1 MIKWSKNYLMGI
13 DKLDEEHKELF
24 RISDQIYNK
33 VMERGDDAKYRLFLM
48 NETLEYMLRY
58 FKRHAKGEE
67 IYMREIGYAGYEFHK
82 MLHDEFYNM
91 LLKKKADI
99 VKRNECSKKEIVEL
113 VGDGI
118 GWLLEHI
125 ITEDMAIVGKGISAI
140 SSYNSDFEEQLKKCG
155 VDYFDFYLFHNVCEM
170 NIDAYLDPKYGIFDY
185 LMEQKKNGRIRHLGF
200 SAHGNYDVMKRFL
213 DAYGKDMEFCQIQL
227 NFLDWTFQGAK
238 EKVELLKEWN
248 IPVWVMEP
256 LRGGKLAKL
265 AAEDEKALKALRPE
279 ESIPA
284 WAFRFLQSV
293 PGVTMVLSGMSNLQQ
308 MQDNIHTFAEDKPL
322 TEKEMDT
329 LLQIADGMVKKTVLP
344 CTACHYCTSHCP
356 QSLPIPELLALYNEH
371 CFTEGGFIAP
381 MALSAY
387 PQEKLPSACIGCRSC
402 EAVCP
407 QQIKI
412 SEAMADFAQKM
423 GM

>member
-1 MIKWSKNYLMGI
+1 MIYRNFQEIKLSGLGMGAMRLPVI
-13 DKLDEEHKELF
+13 D
-24 RISDQIYNK
+24 
-33 VMERGDDAKYRLFLM
+33 GDDSRID
-48 NETLEYMLRY
+48 ETKTQAMVDYAMEQGVNYYDTAWGYHDGHSETVMGKALSRY
-58 FKRHAKGEE
+58 PRESYYLATKFPGYDLSNMDKVEE
-67 IYMREIGYAGYEFHK
+67 IFEK
-82 MLHDEFYNM
+82 Q
-91 LLKKKADI
+91 
-99 VKRNECSKKEIVEL
+99 
-113 VGDGI
+113 
-118 GWLLEHI
+118 LE
-125 ITEDMAIVGKGISAI
+125 
-140 SSYNSDFEEQLKKCG
+140 KCG
-155 VDYFDFYLFHNVCEM
+155 VEYFDFYLFHNVCEM
-170 NIDAYLDPKYGIFDY
+170 NIDAYLDEKYGIYEY
-185 LMEQKKNGRIRHLGF
+185 LMKQKEAGRIRHLGF
-200 SAHGNYDVMKRFL
+200 SAHGNLDVMKRFL

-265 AAEDEKALKALRPE
+265 ADEDEKTLKALRPE
-279 ESIPA
+279 ENIPA

-329 LLQIADGMVKKTVLP
+329 LLQIADGMVKKIVLP

-412 SEAMADFAQKM
+412 SEAMADFAQKL

>member
-1 MIKWSKNYLMGI
+1 MEKRKRRTDRQFVRKGETMIYRNFQEIKLSGLGMGAMRLPVI
-13 DKLDEEHKELF
+13 D
-24 RISDQIYNK
+24 
-33 VMERGDDAKYRLFLM
+33 GDDSRID
-48 NETLEYMLRY
+48 ETKTQAMVDYAMEQGVNYYDTAWGYHDGHSETVMGKALSRY
-58 FKRHAKGEE
+58 PRENYYLATKFPGYDLSNMDKVEE
-67 IYMREIGYAGYEFHK
+67 IFEK
-82 MLHDEFYNM
+82 Q
-91 LLKKKADI
+91 
-99 VKRNECSKKEIVEL
+99 
-113 VGDGI
+113 
-118 GWLLEHI
+118 LE
-125 ITEDMAIVGKGISAI
+125 
-140 SSYNSDFEEQLKKCG
+140 KCG
-155 VDYFDFYLFHNVCEM
+155 VGYFDFYLFHNVCEM
-170 NIDAYLDPKYGIFDY
+170 NIDAYLDEKYGIYEY
-185 LMEQKKNGRIRHLGF
+185 LMKQKAAGRIRHLGF
-200 SAHGNYDVMKRFL
+200 SAHGNLDVMKRFL

-279 ESIPA
+279 ENIPA

-329 LLQIADGMVKKTVLP
+329 LLQIADGMVKKIVLP

-356 QSLPIPELLALYNEH
+356 QGLPIPELLALYNEH

>member
-1 MIKWSKNYLMGI
+1 MIYRNFQEIKLSGLGMGAMRLPVI
-13 DKLDEEHKELF
+13 D
-24 RISDQIYNK
+24 
-33 VMERGDDAKYRLFLM
+33 GDDSRID
-48 NETLEYMLRY
+48 ETKTQAMVDYAMEQGVNYYDTAWGYHDGHSETVMGKALSRY
-58 FKRHAKGEE
+58 PRESYYLATKFPGYDLSNMDKVEE
-67 IYMREIGYAGYEFHK
+67 IFEK
-82 MLHDEFYNM
+82 Q
-91 LLKKKADI
+91 
-99 VKRNECSKKEIVEL
+99 
-113 VGDGI
+113 
-118 GWLLEHI
+118 LE
-125 ITEDMAIVGKGISAI
+125 
-140 SSYNSDFEEQLKKCG
+140 KCG
-155 VDYFDFYLFHNVCEM
+155 VGYFDFYLFHNVCEM
-170 NIDAYLDPKYGIFDY
+170 NIDAYLDEKYGIYEY
-185 LMEQKKNGRIRHLGF
+185 LMKQKAAGRIRHLGF
-200 SAHGNYDVMKRFL
+200 SAHGNLDVMKRFL

-238 EKVELLKEWN
+238 EKVELLEKWN

-279 ESIPA
+279 ENIPA

-329 LLQIADGMVKKTVLP
+329 LLQIADGMVKKIVLP

-356 QSLPIPELLALYNEH
+356 QGLPIPELLALYNEH